1 MCWSRFCYYLPMFEQ
16 FVRYISSEIRLVAE
30 APLVFGAAVLFLG
43 AIIWAALRWR
53 YSGII
58 EYRNQI
64 IALYKVRL
72 NGATPDQAKAKMDS
86 LEGQVVS
93 LKNREWPKLTPAAVT
108 DFESVLAS
116 QGSHVVSVLPQ
127 DKDSVFLARDL
138 VDAFKRVGW
147 KARRETST
155 NDIPDGLSVWP
166 DDDVARAICNALMM
180 ATGSLVT
187 IREDQDL
194 KDRGTYAIGI
204 GYKLD

>member
-1 MCWSRFCYYLPMFEQ
+1 MFEQ
-16 FVRYISSEIRLVAE
+16 FIRYVLSEIRLIAE

-53 YSGII
+53 YSSII
-58 EYRNQI
+58 EHRNDI
-64 IALYKVRL
+64 IALYKARL
-72 NGATPDQAKAKMDS
+72 NGASPDQAKAKIDS

-108 DFESVLAS
+108 DFEGVLAS
-116 QGSHVVSVLPQ
+116 HGSHVVSVLPQ

-147 KARRETST
+147 KAKRQTSI

-166 DDDVARAICNALMM
+166 EDDVARAICNALMM
-180 ATGSLVT
+180 ATGALVT
-187 IREDQDL
+187 VREDQHL
-194 KDRGTYAIGI
+194 KNQGTYAVGI